1 MAQRVKDPGL
11 FLQQLRSL
19 QRFRFDPQPGT
30 VSKLSGTAAAVVEG
44 TAAPQIL
51 SLVWEISYAVS
62 VAIKKKKV
70 YRIVCNLWLYFGKFY
85 SLKIYNP
92 PLINLLLINYEIYS
106 NIHL

>member
-51 SLVWEISYAVS
+51 SLGNFIFCE
-62 VAIKKKKV
+62 
-70 YRIVCNLWLYFGKFY
+70 CG
-85 SLKIYNP
+85 
-92 PLINLLLINYEIYS
+92 
-106 NIHL
+106 H